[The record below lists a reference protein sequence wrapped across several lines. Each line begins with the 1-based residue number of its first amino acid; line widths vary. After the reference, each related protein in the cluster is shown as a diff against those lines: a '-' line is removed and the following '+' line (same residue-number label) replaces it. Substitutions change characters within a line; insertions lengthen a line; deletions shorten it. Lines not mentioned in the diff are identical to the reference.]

1 MLPKSLDVFAHRPSP
16 SDSFESR
23 LEHRSIAQQFEYWAK
38 LGMSSRKAS
47 IGMQGSTSLEA
58 AIETTR
64 RLDILDVQSG
74 KRTADASHFIPRSLA
89 RSARPYFSKKFV
101 KD

>member
-1 MLPKSLDVFAHRPSP
+1 MAKNVRV
-16 SDSFESR
+16 SDAFYVLVEIESR

-38 LGMSSRKAS
+38 LGMASRKAS
-47 IGMQGSTSLEA
+47 TGTTASTSLDA

-74 KRTADASHFIPRSLA
+74 KRSADAFHFIPRSLA
-89 RSARPYFSKKFV
+89 RSAKPDFSKKFV